1 MSPHEYFY
9 ILSAVQ
15 IYNNFN
21 FLQYL
26 ATDPSVSSKLY
37 YVIEQF
43 VSLGYVE
50 RFFML
55 SWTSTDIG
63 KINPDYFTN
72 RLTFLICFS
81 T

>member
-26 ATDPSVSSKLY
+26 ATDPSVSSKLFY
-37 YVIEQF
+37 TMLLNNLCPCV
-43 VSLGYVE
+43 
-50 RFFML
+50 ML
-55 SWTSTDIG
+55 SD
-63 KINPDYFTN
+63 
-72 RLTFLICFS
+72 FLCFLEHLLIS
-81 T
+81 AKSILIILQID

>member
-26 ATDPSVSSKLY
+26 ATHPSVSSKIFY
-37 YVIEQF
+37 T
-43 VSLGYVE
+43 
-50 RFFML
+50 ML
-55 SWTSTDIG
+55 LNNLCFSFILR
-63 KINPDYFTN
+63 DYFFV
-72 RLTFLICFS
+72 LA
-81 T
+81 